1 MLFKE
6 IPHFTSDRTYHIDLS
21 FNYLEDWLKS
31 HEKNKLELNPD
42 FQRGHVWDENKQI
55 AFIEYAYK
63 GGLSG
68 REIYFNAQ
76 GWMTTFKGNLLL
88 VDGLQRITAVRR
100 FFNKEIKAFGQ
111 YVDEFG
117 KLIYN
122 AMNPGFSV
130 HINNLE
136 TRKEVLN
143 WYLELNSGGVIHT
156 SEEIERVKKLLEIE
170 ENKNTLEK

>member
-1 MLFKE
+1 MYRKE
-6 IPHFTSDRTYHIDLS
+6 
-21 FNYLEDWLKS
+21 K
-31 HEKNKLELNPD
+31 
-42 FQRGHVWDENKQI
+42 ENV
-55 AFIEYAYK
+55 
-63 GGLSG
+63 
-68 REIYFNAQ
+68 IY
-76 GWMTTFKGNLLL
+76 
-88 VDGLQRITAVRR
+88 GLQRITAVRR

-122 AMNPGFSV
+122 SMTPGFSV